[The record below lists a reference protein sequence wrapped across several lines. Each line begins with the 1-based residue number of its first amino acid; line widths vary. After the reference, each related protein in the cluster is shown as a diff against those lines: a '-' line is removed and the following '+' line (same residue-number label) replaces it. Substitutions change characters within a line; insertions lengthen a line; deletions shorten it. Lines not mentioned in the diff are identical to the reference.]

1 MEQDQF
7 GQTRSKWL
15 LIHRHKELHLSHTDV
30 AYTVTAWPPR
40 RIVPSGHRFPLSD
53 GQIPLLM

>member
-15 LIHRHKELHLSHTDV
+15 LIHRQEAASHNV
-30 AYTVTAWPPR
+30 EVPR
-40 RIVPSGHRFPLSD
+40 RVPFGHQPPPHTHTRTH
-53 GQIPLLM
+53 QAHTTHTVI